1 MTQAIA
7 KKEAQQQQ
15 VQQQKQSAK
24 HVETQ
29 EHHSSA
35 NASVCPPVSLTLI
48 ISYPSYKHQKRQLRE
63 EERKLTQ
70 IPS

>member
-7 KKEAQQQQ
+7 KKESQQQQ

-35 NASVCPPVSLTLI
+35 NASVCPPVSLTLTL
-48 ISYPSYKHQKRQLRE
+48 ISTTPHHLIPQLQTP
-63 EERKLTQ
+63 KT
-70 IPS
+70 PA